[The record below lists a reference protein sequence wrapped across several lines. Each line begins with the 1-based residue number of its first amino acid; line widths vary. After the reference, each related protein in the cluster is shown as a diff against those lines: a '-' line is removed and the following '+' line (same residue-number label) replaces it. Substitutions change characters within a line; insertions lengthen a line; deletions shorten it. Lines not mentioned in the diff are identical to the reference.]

1 MSKFLDYVNDT
12 LLVESV
18 INDVEV
24 TELSETF
31 EVLCEAEVRLD
42 EFLGLGKLADKL
54 KGASEKA
61 DKKVADVKKGAKDF
75 AKEAGE
81 AYGSAKDAV
90 KNAAKET
97 AGKIATDAKEVG
109 KSFKEIGEFAGKTAK
124 EKAEA
129 VKDKFV
135 QVSAQAR
142 EGLKKIFSNI
152 KDASEDQKK
161 VLADLAPLFEKIEA
175 GKSVGGAGAISIM
188 AAVLAMDAS
197 GATPSYKSYQKQ
209 LEKLRTTPMLS
220 SYRFSVKKS

>member
-61 DKKVADVKKGAKDF
+61 DKKVADVKKGAKE
-75 AKEAGE
+75 ALETGKEA
-81 AYGSAKDAV
+81 AK
-90 KNAAKET
+90 NIAKET

>member
-61 DKKVADVKKGAKDF
+61 DKKVADAKKGAKE
-75 AKEAGE
+75 ALETGKEA
-81 AYGSAKDAV
+81 AK
-90 KNAAKET
+90 NIAKET

-161 VLADLAPLFEKIEA
+161 VLDDLAPLFEKIEA